1 MLLATEALY
10 PNNDIEK
17 LRTQASRLDLQIE
30 PEQPQ
35 RHKHI
40 GGDVLSSNIWLQT
53 LRSKFR
59 RALGI
64 PAFPMKSSQLIQK
77 NLAPDVAIME
87 QQQPPPPP
95 RKMVASKKL
104 MKVGPWGGTGG
115 NPWDDGGHT
124 GIRGVTLSYD
134 HRCVVSIAVEYD
146 RSGLAVPGERHGG
159 AGGNHTTQIKLS
171 FPDEHLTAVS
181 GRYGAVAPGGSP
193 VIRSL
198 AFRTERAAYGPF
210 GAAEGTP
217 FEFAVEGGVI
227 VGLCGRSGW
236 QLDAVGMYVTPL
248 RPEKLYD
255 KVQKLGLMAYRSV
268 MHRLGPAPAPPQ
280 DELPEARVQHQHQNG
295 SVVQTS
301 RKNY

>member
-1 MLLATEALY
+1 M
-10 PNNDIEK
+10 
-17 LRTQASRLDLQIE
+17 Q
-30 PEQPQ
+30 
-35 RHKHI
+35 
-40 GGDVLSSNIWLQT
+40 
-53 LRSKFR
+53 
-59 RALGI
+59 
-64 PAFPMKSSQLIQK
+64 
-77 NLAPDVAIME
+77 

-124 GIRGVTLSYD
+124 GIRSVTLSYD

-295 SVVQTS
+295 SVVQKS

>member
-1 MLLATEALY
+1 MPTDLSRESIQFRSPLTFLIIMYTTILPAAILAGSALFFSPATLTHISTLVLRRLASCSSYHLPPAAHIWSGGKHAAAAAAASEEDGRVQEAH
-10 PNNDIEK
+10 E
-17 LRTQASRLDLQIE
+17 
-30 PEQPQ
+30 
-35 RHKHI
+35 
-40 GGDVLSSNIWLQT
+40 G
-53 LRSKFR
+53 
-59 RALGI
+59 RALGRHRG
-64 PAFPMKSSQLIQK
+64 
-77 NLAPDVAIME
+77 
-87 QQQPPPPP
+87 QPVGRRRAHRDPRRHPVVRPPL
-95 RKMVASKKL
+95 RRL
-104 MKVGPWGGTGG
+104 
-115 NPWDDGGHT
+115 HR
-124 GIRGVTLSYD
+124 RGVRQERPCRPRRAARRRRRQP
-134 HRCVVSIAVEYD
+134 HH
-146 RSGLAVPGERHGG
+146 PGWYL
-159 AGGNHTTQIKLS
+159 IKLS

>member
-1 MLLATEALY
+1 M
-10 PNNDIEK
+10 
-17 LRTQASRLDLQIE
+17 Q
-30 PEQPQ
+30 
-35 RHKHI
+35 
-40 GGDVLSSNIWLQT
+40 
-53 LRSKFR
+53 
-59 RALGI
+59 
-64 PAFPMKSSQLIQK
+64 
-77 NLAPDVAIME
+77 
-87 QQQPPPPP
+87 QQQPPPPQ

-124 GIRGVTLSYD
+124 GIRGITLSYD

-146 RSGLAVPGERHGG
+146 RSGLTVPGERHGG
-159 AGGNHTTQIKLS
+159 AGGNHTTQFKLC

-210 GAAEGTP
+210 GAVEGTP
-217 FEFAVEGGVI
+217 FQFAVEGGVI
-227 VGLCGRSGW
+227 VGFCGRSGW
-236 QLDAVGMYVTPL
+236 QLDAVGMYVAPL

-255 KVQKLGLMAYRSV
+255 KVHHLGLMAYRSV

-280 DELPEARVQHQHQNG
+280 DELQEARVQHQRQNG
-295 SVVQTS
+295 SVVQTG